1 MNIWWYNLLYRETV
15 NLPKRS
21 FLVVTVNSKSFD
33 CHLFQQEKFY
43 LSIYPSIH
51 PYIYSYAY
59 RKRREKRNYHFE
71 LYSEKVKIKF
81 K

>member
-15 NLPKRS
+15 NLSKRS

-43 LSIYPSIH
+43 LSIHLSTHISIAM
-51 PYIYSYAY
+51 PIEREEKKEIITLNYSVA
-59 RKRREKRNYHFE
+59 K
-71 LYSEKVKIKF
+71 
-81 K
+81 